1 MSYKYLNISRT
12 GLKRTNNEDS
22 AAVFETENGL
32 LIVLCDGLG
41 GNRGGEIA
49 SSLTVQSVYEYFNS
63 ITEEDILDRIKLSV
77 IEANK
82 VLISKSENNTELKGM
97 ATTVEVLYLN
107 NTHAYWGHVGD
118 SRIYYVRG
126 GKLKQITKDHSLVQK
141 LVDDGFLTLKE
152 AENHPNKNIIMRA
165 MGDNSELEVDTSKLK
180 LNASES
186 IKFFLCS
193 DGVTAVLRDYEIEN
207 ILNIYSMEEAS
218 EKFIKVIEERGAPD
232 NYTFVI
238 TEKKV

>member
-1 MSYKYLNISRT
+1 MNYKFLNISRI
-12 GLKRTNNEDS
+12 GLKRNKNEDS
-22 AAVFETENGL
+22 AAVYETENGL

-49 SSLTVQSVYEYFNS
+49 SGTTVEAVYSSFVNS
-63 ITEEDILDRIKLSV
+63 KEDDIIERIKESV
-77 IEANK
+77 ISANNL
-82 VLISKSENNTELKGM
+82 LISKAENDFELKGM
-97 ATTVEVLYLN
+97 ATTIEVLYLN
-107 NTHAYWGHVGD
+107 NTHAYWAHVGD
-118 SRIYYVRG
+118 SRIYFLKG

-141 LVDDGFLTLKE
+141 LVDEGFLTLKE

-165 MGDNSELEVDTSKLK
+165 MGDNQELEIDTSKLK
-180 LNASES
+180 LTQSES
-186 IKFFLCS
+186 SKFFVCS

-207 ILNIYSMEEAS
+207 ILNIYTMEEAS

-238 TEKKV
+238 AEKKL